1 VATPQ
6 AAPRRTPLLWLFL
19 SLKGRISRPIYWA
32 SYFGLLSL
40 NFVLYFQLIGTTEE
54 AFSAGLMV
62 YFLLAGVA
70 ILYANIAIAVKR
82 LHDIGYGGF
91 LAVAIVIPVVNL
103 AFNIWVGVLPGT
115 PDANRFGDAADRP
128 PS

>member
-1 VATPQ
+1 M
-6 AAPRRTPLLWLFL
+6 LC
-19 SLKGRISRPIYWA
+19 
-32 SYFGLLSL
+32 L

-54 AFSAGLMV
+54 AFSAGLMA

-91 LAVAIVIPVVNL
+91 LAVAILIP
-103 AFNIWVGVLPGT
+103 
-115 PDANRFGDAADRP
+115 DRESRLQHLGRRSARHAGREP
-128 PS
+128 LRRCGRSSTS

>member
-1 VATPQ
+1 MASPQ
-6 AAPRRTPLLWLFL
+6 AASRRSPLFWLLF

-32 SYFGLLSL
+32 AYFAVLSL

-54 AFSAGLMV
+54 EFSGGRML

-91 LAVAIVIPVVNL
+91 LAAAILIPIVNL

-115 PDANRFGDAADRP
+115 PDANRFGDAPDRP
-128 PS
+128 PI